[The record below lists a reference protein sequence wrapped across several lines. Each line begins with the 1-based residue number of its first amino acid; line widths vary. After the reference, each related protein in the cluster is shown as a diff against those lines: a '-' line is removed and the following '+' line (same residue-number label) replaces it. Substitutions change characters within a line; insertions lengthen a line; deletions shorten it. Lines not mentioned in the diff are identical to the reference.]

1 MTIERLYDSRE
12 QAKEELGGLFGKGES
27 YDFVMLDIHIRQEPA
42 TIVFMNGLIS
52 SDVTAQLLTSM
63 QMSDIWDELEEKITR
78 ENFLTYFP
86 FHAVEPAK
94 DKNAMIDSILSGQLV
109 FVMEDGSV
117 FQVDVREYPG
127 RQPEEPD
134 NEKVIRGSRDGFTEN
149 IILNTALIRRRLRD
163 PQLRFEI
170 QRVTERGRTDIAI
183 GYLKGVASEQH
194 LDMLK
199 KRLAEID
206 HDGLTMSDK
215 QLEELLFKQK
225 FHPVPFVRFTERPDI
240 AAAHLLEGHIAIVV
254 DTSPSVLLI
263 PVTIFHHLQHAEE
276 FRQAPL
282 IGTGV
287 RAIRFSGILMAVF
300 LLPFWYLLVKHPEF
314 VPKALDFVGPKESGE
329 IPLLFQIIAA
339 DIGVEFMRLAAI
351 HTPTPLST
359 ALGLIAAVILGQMA
373 VDVGLFTA
381 EVILYVALTAV
392 VTFAI
397 PSYELSISAKIFRTL
412 LLILTA
418 LAGPPGFFAGGV
430 ILFWYLC
437 SIKPMGVPYLWP
449 LAPFFPKAF
458 GRVIVRYPMIGSSL
472 RPYITDSPRR
482 QRS

>member
-12 QAKEELGGLFGKGES
+12 EAKEELGGLFGKGES
-27 YDFVMLDIHIRQEPA
+27 YDFMMLDVHIRQEPA
-42 TIVFMNGLIS
+42 TIVFMNGLING
-52 SDVTAQLLTSM
+52 DVTAQLLTSM
-63 QMSDIWDELEEKITR
+63 QMADIWDELEEKIDR
-78 ENFLTYFP
+78 NNFLSFFP

-94 DKNAMIDSILSGQLV
+94 DKNVMINSILSGQLI
-109 FVMEDGSV
+109 FIMEDGSV
-117 FQVDVREYPG
+117 FQVDVRQYPG

-149 IILNTALIRRRLRD
+149 IIQNTALIRRRLRD

-194 LDMLK
+194 LHMLRE
-199 KRLAEID
+199 RLADID

-276 FRQAPL
+276 YRQAPL

-287 RAIRFSGILMAVF
+287 RAIRFTGMLIAVF
-300 LLPFWYLLVKHPEF
+300 LLPFWYLLVNYPEF
-314 VPKALDFVGPKESGE
+314 VPKALDFVGPKETGE
-329 IPLLFQIIAA
+329 IPLFFQIIAA
-339 DIGVEFMRLAAI
+339 DIGVEFLRLAAI

-397 PSYELSISAKIFRTL
+397 PSYELSISAKIFRTV
-412 LLILTA
+412 LLILAA
-418 LAGPPGFFAGGV
+418 LAGPAGFFAGAV

-437 SIKPMGVPYLWP
+437 SLKPLGVPYLWP
-449 LAPFFPKAF
+449 AAPFFPNALM
-458 GRVIVRYPMIGSSL
+458 RVLVRFPMSTDAL

-482 QRS
+482 ERS

>member
-12 QAKEELGGLFGKGES
+12 QAKEELGGLFGKGET

-42 TIVFMNGLIS
+42 TIVFMNGLIG

-63 QMSDIWDELEEKITR
+63 QMTDIWDELEGKIDR

-94 DKNAMIDSILSGQLV
+94 DKNAMIDSILSGQLI

-183 GYLKGVASEQH
+183 GYLKGVASEKH
-194 LDMLK
+194 LDMLR

-287 RAIRFSGILMAVF
+287 RVIRYTGMLIAVF

-339 DIGVEFMRLAAI
+339 DIGVEFLRLAAI

-397 PSYELSISAKIFRTL
+397 PSYELSISAKIFRTVL
-412 LLILTA
+412 LLLTA
-418 LAGPPGFFAGGV
+418 LAGPAGFFAGGAV
-430 ILFWYLC
+430 LFWYLC

-449 LAPFFPKAF
+449 MTPFFPKAF
-458 GRVIVRYPMIGSSL
+458 ARVIVRYPMIGSSL

>member
-12 QAKEELGGLFGKGES
+12 QAKEELGGLFGKGET

-42 TIVFMNGLIS
+42 TIVFMNGLIG

-63 QMSDIWDELEEKITR
+63 QMTDIWGELEGKIDR

-94 DKNAMIDSILSGQLV
+94 DKNAMIDSILSGQLI

-183 GYLKGVASEQH
+183 GYLKGVASEKH
-194 LDMLK
+194 LDMLR

-287 RAIRFSGILMAVF
+287 RVIRYTGMLIAVF

-314 VPKALDFVGPKESGE
+314 VPKALDFIGPKESGE

-339 DIGVEFMRLAAI
+339 DIGVEFLRLAAI

-397 PSYELSISAKIFRTL
+397 PSYELSISAKIFRTVL
-412 LLILTA
+412 LLLTA
-418 LAGPPGFFAGGV
+418 LAGPAGFFAGGAV
-430 ILFWYLC
+430 LFWYLC

-449 LAPFFPKAF
+449 MTPFFPKAF
-458 GRVIVRYPMIGSSL
+458 ARVIVRYPMIGSSL